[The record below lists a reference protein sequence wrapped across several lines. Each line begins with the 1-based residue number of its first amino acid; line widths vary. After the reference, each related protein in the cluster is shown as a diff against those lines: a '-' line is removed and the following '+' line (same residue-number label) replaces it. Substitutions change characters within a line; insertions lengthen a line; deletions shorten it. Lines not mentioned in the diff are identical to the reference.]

1 MAISRR
7 SFLESV
13 PLLAAQA
20 ALAAETDKKTGMP
33 TRVLGK
39 TGARVSVLGFGCGS
53 RLLSYSDE
61 AKAAEALNR
70 GIELGITYLDTAF
83 GYGSGKSESWVGG
96 VIKGRRQGLWIT
108 TKVQD
113 RKADAAMRTVEGS
126 LKRLGTD
133 RIDLI
138 HIHGLGDAADL
149 AQAEANDGVLKA
161 LYKLREQKVTRFIGV
176 TSHSDP
182 VALKTALERH
192 DFDCTQMALNAALS
206 GMTNGRGRMIMNRTL
221 PASFEHQALPV
232 ALKKKMGI
240 TAMKVYAQEGL
251 VGTAPLNKLLS
262 YSLSLPV
269 AAAVVGMPQLEQIDE
284 NVKLAKAFKPLSA
297 PEMRDLS
304 GKLSREHKARLDAF
318 FATHID
324 A

>member
-1 MAISRR
+1 MALSRR
-7 SFLESV
+7 SFLESI
-13 PLLAAQA
+13 PLLAANA
-20 ALAAETDKKTGMP
+20 ALAAKTDKKTGMP

-53 RLLSYSDE
+53 RLLSYNEE

-70 GIELGITYLDTAF
+70 GIELGITYLDTAY
-83 GYGSGKSESWVGG
+83 GYGAGKSESWVGG

-113 RKADAAMRTVEGS
+113 RKADAAMRSVEGS

-133 RIDLI
+133 QLDLI
-138 HIHGLGDAADL
+138 HIHALGDAADL
-149 AQAEANDGVLKA
+149 AQIEAADGVLKVM
-161 LYKLREQKVTRFIGV
+161 YKLREQKVTRFIGV
-176 TSHSDP
+176 TCHSDP
-182 VALKTALERH
+182 VTLKAALERH

-206 GMTNGRGRMIMNRTL
+206 GMANGRGRMIMNRTL

-269 AAAVVGMPQLEQIDE
+269 AAAVVGMPQLEHIDE
-284 NVKLAKAFKPLSA
+284 NVKLAKAFRPLSA